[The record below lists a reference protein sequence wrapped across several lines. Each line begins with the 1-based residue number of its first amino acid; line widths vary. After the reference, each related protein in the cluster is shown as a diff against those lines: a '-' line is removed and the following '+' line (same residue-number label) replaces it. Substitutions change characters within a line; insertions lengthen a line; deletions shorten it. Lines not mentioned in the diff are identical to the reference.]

1 MKQAFIGFA
10 CLLFWLSALP
20 VWAQSPETAAIK
32 KALARTTADTSRVL
46 LLADLSATYRYS
58 HFDSVLIFAREG
70 LQLAQSIGYSKG
82 EGRCLARIGIILSE
96 RGNLPQA
103 LRTNLDALRL
113 AEKSHDREGTA
124 RILNQTGLLYQALD
138 DFRPA
143 LQYYFQSRA
152 IYEKKHVGGY
162 SQRISVLTNIGSTYV
177 GTGQLDSAAYFLQ
190 QAYALTLQ
198 SQKQSYSCWGN
209 PLPYVLRE
217 IGLLEAARRHPEKAL
232 SYYRRSAQAALPEN
246 DLRSLSRAYQYMA
259 ELYAEQQ
266 QVDSSVY
273 YARKALMVGQALPFV
288 IGIVRNSG
296 LLSKAFQARQQTDSA
311 LKYMRIMV
319 TAEDSLYNP
328 QRIKRLDAIGFAEQR
343 RLRQLEAERTQFEA
357 RTRLYALMAGLG
369 VLILIVLLLWRSN
382 YLQRQANSRL
392 QKLHAQVTR
401 QKEELTT
408 QRDLLANMLQELK
421 TTQNQLVLRE
431 KMASLGEL
439 MAGVAHEIQQPAKTI
454 KDLAGVSVGLCQ
466 EMRVELPEG
475 IYITAE
481 QEMLDEMLLNLSQY
495 QNKIAEHS
503 QRVESIVRVMLEYSS
518 NTPGPRQLTEINTLA
533 HDYLRL
539 SYHDLRAKNREFDAE
554 LLAQLDPAVGSVEA
568 VRHDL
573 GRALICLFSNALYA
587 VQERLRLEPDGYTP
601 QVQLSTRRTGSEVEI
616 KVWDNGL
623 GIPAA
628 DRANIF
634 EEFFTTKPIGEGT
647 GLGLSFCHDVITQ
660 GHGGTLRMQTQEG
673 EYTEFIITLPIS
685 SSIAEEQMG

>member
-1 MKQAFIGFA
+1 MKQAFIGLA
-10 CLLFWLSALP
+10 CWLFLLSALP

-32 KALARTTADTSRVL
+32 KALARTTTDTSRVL

-58 HFDSVLIFAREG
+58 HFDSVLHYAREG

-82 EGRCLARIGIILSE
+82 EGRCLSRIGIILSE

-113 AEKSHDREGTA
+113 AEKSHDLEGTA

-152 IYEKKHVGGY
+152 IYEKKHTADY

-177 GTGQLDSAAYFLQ
+177 GTGQLDSAAHFLQ

-198 SQKQSYSCWGN
+198 SQKRGYSCWGN

-217 IGLLEAARRHPEKAL
+217 IGLLEAAQKHPDKAL
-232 SYYRRSAQAALPEN
+232 SFYRRSAQAAIPEN
-246 DLRSLSRAYQYMA
+246 DLRSRSRAYQYIA

-273 YARKALMVGQALPFV
+273 YARKALVVGQALPFV

-369 VLILIVLLLWRSN
+369 VLILIVMLLWRSN

-503 QRVESIVRVMLEYSS
+503 QRVESIVRVMLEYSN
-518 NTPGPRQLTEINTLA
+518 NTSGPRQLTEINTLA

-554 LLAQLDPAVGSVEA
+554 LLAQLDPAVGSVEV

-587 VQERLRLEPDGYTP
+587 VQERMRQEQDGYAP

-623 GIPAA
+623 GIPVAA
-628 DRANIF
+628 RANIF

-647 GLGLSFCHDVITQ
+647 GLGLSFCHDVITR
-660 GHGGTLRMQTQEG
+660 GHGGTLRVETQEG
-673 EYTEFIITLPIS
+673 EFTEFIITLPVS
-685 SSIAEEQMG
+685 ASFADEQKG

>member
-1 MKQAFIGFA
+1 MKQALVGFA
-10 CLLFWLSALP
+10 LLLLLALP
-20 VWAQSPETAAIK
+20 GRAQSPETAAIK
-32 KALARTTADTSRVL
+32 KALSQATTDTSRVL

-58 HFDSVLIFAREG
+58 HFDSVLRYARDG
-70 LQLAQSIGYSKG
+70 LQLAQRIGYLKG
-82 EGRCLARIGIILSE
+82 EGRCLSRIGIILSE

-113 AEKSHDREGTA
+113 AEKSHDREAIA

-152 IYEKKHVGGY
+152 IYEGQQVGGY

-198 SQKQSYSCWGN
+198 SQNKGYNCWGN

-217 IGLLEAARRHPEKAL
+217 MGLLEAARKHPDKAL
-232 SYYRRSAQAALPEN
+232 AFYRRSAHASIPEN
-246 DLRSLSRAYQYMA
+246 DLRSLSRAYQYIA
-259 ELYAEQQ
+259 ELYAMQHQ
-266 QVDSSVY
+266 ADSSVY
-273 YARKALMVGQALPFV
+273 YARKALKVGLTLPFV

-357 RTRLYALMAGLG
+357 RTRLYALMAGLA
-369 VLILIVLLLWRSN
+369 VLILIVLLQWRSN

-392 QKLHAQVTR
+392 HRLHAQVTR

-421 TTQNQLVLRE
+421 TTQSQLVLRE

-439 MAGVAHEIQQPAKTI
+439 MAGVAHEIQQPAKII

-518 NTPGPRQLTEINTLA
+518 NTPGPRQPTELNTLA

-539 SYHDLRAKNREFDAE
+539 AYQDLRAKNRQFDAE
-554 LLAQLDPAVGSVEA
+554 LLAQLDPAVGSLEV

-587 VQERLRLEPDGYTP
+587 VQQRQQLEGPGYTP
-601 QVQLSTRRTGSEVEI
+601 QVKLSTRRTVSGVEI
-616 KVWDNGL
+616 CVWDNGL

-634 EEFFTTKPIGEGT
+634 EQFFTTKPIGEGT
-647 GLGLSFCHDVITQ
+647 GLGLSFCHDIITR
-660 GHGGTLRMQTQEG
+660 GHGGTLRVETQEG
-673 EYTEFIITLPIS
+673 EFTEFIITLPLAVALPVS
-685 SSIAEEQMG
+685 